1 MSEFEEDV
9 YVEEENPILHL
20 ELEDGSILDC
30 AVISLFEVDGQDYI
44 ALVSIEDL
52 ESDEEESA
60 LLIYRYIT
68 SPDDEDSFSLDNI
81 DSDEEYQMVT
91 DALDAILDEEDEE
104 A

>member
-20 ELEDGSILDC
+20 ELEDGSIFDC